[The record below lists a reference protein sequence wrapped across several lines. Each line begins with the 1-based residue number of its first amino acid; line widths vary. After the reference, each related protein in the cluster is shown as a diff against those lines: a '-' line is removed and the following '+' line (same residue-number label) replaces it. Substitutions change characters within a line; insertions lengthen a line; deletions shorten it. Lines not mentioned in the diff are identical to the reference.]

1 MQDTRKN
8 LFTKELELRYYAQ
21 FPLFNYGF
29 VPQTWEQNVYPDE
42 NGMLGDDDPLDICDL
57 SERIMPVGEIYRAKV
72 LGSFCLIDQGEIDW
86 KIFVMDES

>member
-1 MQDTRKN
+1 
-8 LFTKELELRYYAQ
+8 
-21 FPLFNYGF
+21 
-29 VPQTWEQNVYPDE
+29 
-42 NGMLGDDDPLDICDL
+42 MLGDDDPLDICDL